1 MVSFFY
7 AGSRAMFLVFLGM
20 AFFADAGHA
29 EHRDSHKD
37 LRDPDKCAEC
47 HIEKPEVTPEEICTG
62 KKHAPIKD
70 DVTKT
75 CTKCHEYGER
85 SHPTD
90 VVVDFAVPPD
100 LPLKDNKVTCVT
112 CHYPHSACESEH
124 QFISSGLFGGF
135 FSKGKKHKTYFLRR
149 TNARGELCLTCHK

>member
-1 MVSFFY
+1 MAAFFN
-7 AGSRAMFLVFLGM
+7 ANSKTLLFLLIGM

-37 LRDPDKCAEC
+37 LRDPAKCMEC
-47 HIEKPEVTPEEICTG
+47 HTEKPEVPPGEICTG
-62 KKHAPIKD
+62 KITAPIKD
-70 DVTKT
+70 DVTNL

-90 VVVDFAVPPD
+90 VLVDFAVPSD
-100 LPLKDNKVTCVT
+100 LPLKDNNVTCVT
-112 CHYPHSACESEH
+112 CHYPHNACESEH
-124 QFISSGLFGGF
+124 RYISSSLFGGF

-149 TNARGELCLTCHK
+149 TNANGELCLACHK